1 MKTKLFCNYCRGSLV
16 KGHREGKER
25 QVCES
30 CGEIYYE
37 NPLPAVSAIVANAN
51 RELLLVRRAREPAK
65 DTWCFPIGFAES
77 GEGIEDAAMRE
88 LREEAGID
96 GKVLQILDVFSE
108 SNEIY
113 GEVLVVSFEAERV
126 GGIEMAGDDA
136 VDCAYFPVANLPKL
150 AFPSQ
155 ERALK
160 KFIAF
165 KKDTW
170 NMTDSFQKLVHETL
184 EGEAPVPAELLSD
197 ELIRAIEA
205 NATRI
210 IDLWLSDISTNPSTK
225 GYRSFERAEL
235 VSKVRVAIGELQAWL
250 KGKKG
255 ESELKSLSA
264 LLGRQRADEMVPLEE
279 LISAISL
286 LKKHIFRFTSST
298 GVWSRPVEM
307 YRVLELGERLVY
319 FFDRVTYYAVAGYGR
334 TGGQRKQ
341 C

>member
-1 MKTKLFCNYCRGSLV
+1 MKTKLFCNYCHGSLV
-16 KGHREGKER
+16 KGLREGKER

-37 NPLPAVSAIVANAN
+37 NPLPVVSVIVANAN

-77 GEGIEDAAMRE
+77 GESIEDAAMRE

-170 NMTDSFQKLVHETL
+170 NMTEVKE
-184 EGEAPVPAELLSD
+184 
-197 ELIRAIEA
+197 
-205 NATRI
+205 N
-210 IDLWLSDISTNPSTK
+210 
-225 GYRSFERAEL
+225 
-235 VSKVRVAIGELQAWL
+235 
-250 KGKKG
+250 
-255 ESELKSLSA
+255 
-264 LLGRQRADEMVPLEE
+264 
-279 LISAISL
+279 
-286 LKKHIFRFTSST
+286 
-298 GVWSRPVEM
+298 
-307 YRVLELGERLVY
+307 
-319 FFDRVTYYAVAGYGR
+319 
-334 TGGQRKQ
+334 
-341 C
+341 

>member
-1 MKTKLFCNYCRGSLV
+1 MKTKLFCNYCHGSLV
-16 KGHREGKER
+16 KGLREGKER

-37 NPLPAVSAIVANAN
+37 NPLPVVSVIVGNAN

-65 DTWCFPIGFAES
+65 DMWCFPIGFAES
-77 GEGIEDAAMRE
+77 GESIEDAAMRE

-184 EGEAPVPAELLSD
+184 EGEVPVPGELLSD

-210 IDLWLSDISTNPSTK
+210 IDLWFSDISTNPSTK
-225 GYRSFERAEL
+225 GYRNFERAEL
-235 VSKVRVAIGELQAWL
+235 VSKVKVAIGELQAWL

-255 ESELKSLSA
+255 ERELKSLP
-264 LLGRQRADEMVPLEE
+264 LLGRQRSGKMVPLEE

-307 YRVLELGERLVY
+307 YRMLELGERLVY
-319 FFDRVTYYAVAGYGR
+319 FFDRVTYHAAMGY
-334 TGGQRKQ
+334 TKTSGQRKQ